1 VSLPSRQPKILFL
14 AIAFAATSLLLPG
27 CANKDDDRPWH
38 KKESK
43 WYQSDMDS
51 EDRQFF
57 LGSFLDRGER

>member
-14 AIAFAATSLLLPG
+14 AIAFAATSLLPG
-27 CANKDDDRPWH
+27 CASKDDDKPWH